1 MINLINTVPHAKS
14 VQQMQSSSDREDHLF
29 QERARIRR
37 IREREE
43 PSVREQ
49 RLEGERARVTLRRV
63 QEEREQQFIFTFF
76 WLSFIIIVLLLFN
89 S

>member
-1 MINLINTVPHAKS
+1 
-14 VQQMQSSSDREDHLF
+14 MQSSSDREDHLF

-63 QEEREQQFIFTFF
+63 QEEREQQFIFTLFF
-76 WLSFIIIVLLLFN
+76 WLSFIIIVLLLLFN